1 MRLKITIFI
10 EVRLKEFGSELI
22 EVTDN
27 GAGVHPDNYQ
37 KLTLKHFT
45 SKIKDFSDIVTID
58 TFGFRGEALSS
69 LCALRWL
76 LTVWLD
82 RDFICF
88 HSNLKISTC
97 IKGQAAGSLIEYDHS
112 GKIKLQAKCAREVNY
127 YLFYCYFHYLQ
138 VGTTVSLT
146 NLFSTLPV
154 RQKEF
159 HRNLKKVL
167 II

>member
-1 MRLKITIFI
+1 MKGRSTRLKITIFI

-76 LTVWLD
+76 LTV
-82 RDFICF
+82 
-88 HSNLKISTC
+88 
-97 IKGQAAGSLIEYDHS
+97 
-112 GKIKLQAKCAREVNY
+112 
-127 YLFYCYFHYLQ
+127 
-138 VGTTVSLT
+138 
-146 NLFSTLPV
+146 
-154 RQKEF
+154 
-159 HRNLKKVL
+159 
-167 II
+167 